1 MKRIYTLMALIGAL
15 FMAATAYATPATDEL
30 FARYKSEGA
39 TGFDAARGQKNW
51 DKEGKGEGGEKMSC
65 STCHGDDLSKTG
77 KHHKT
82 GKVIEPMAPSA
93 NPERLTDAKKIEKWF
108 KRNCNDAWGR
118 ECTAQEKGDVLKFLL
133 SK

>member
-51 DKEGKGEGGEKMSC
+51 DKEGKGEGGEMMSC
-65 STCHGDDLSKTG
+65 STCHGDDLSKDRQASQDQG
-77 KHHKT
+77 RSSSRWL
-82 GKVIEPMAPSA
+82 PAPTRSA
-93 NPERLTDAKKIEKWF
+93 
-108 KRNCNDAWGR
+108 
-118 ECTAQEKGDVLKFLL
+118 
-133 SK
+133 

>member
-1 MKRIYTLMALIGAL
+1 MKPFATLMILAVTLL
-15 FMAATAYATPATDEL
+15 VATAASATPATDEL

-39 TGFDAARGQKNW
+39 SGFDAEHGRKDW
-51 DKEGKGEGGEKMSC
+51 LKEGKESDGKKMNC
-65 STCHGDDLSKTG
+65 TTCHGDDLGKPG

-82 GKVIEPMAPSA
+82 GKVIEAMAPSA
-93 NPERLTDAKKIEKWF
+93 NPERFTDAKKIEKWF